1 MSLRNEL
8 TEAMKTAMRS
18 KDTIRLSTIRL
29 VQAAIKDRD
38 IAARTKDNCQGCD
51 ESQILAILSKM
62 LKQREESAIIYEEAG
77 RLDLAEREREE
88 MTIITSFM
96 PKQMSQQ
103 EIEAEARKVVEEL
116 QAAGLKDMGKC
127 MGVLKSR
134 FAGSMDFGK
143 AGAALKA
150 ILG

>member
-8 TEAMKTAMRS
+8 TEAMKNAMRN

-29 VQAAIKDRD
+29 IQAAIKDRD

-51 ESQILAILSKM
+51 EDQILGILSKM
-62 LKQREESAIIYEEAG
+62 LKQREESANIYEEAG
-77 RLDLAEREREE
+77 RLDLSEREREE
-88 MTIITSFM
+88 MTIITGFM

-103 EIEAEARKVVEEL
+103 EIETEASKVVEEL